1 MPSHTHVSPALPSL
15 QSADPSSDAALDTDT
30 SLDTDASDDSALE
43 PYESH
48 DEHLADSFEA
58 SERVRA
64 RSLLSEQEQNE
75 EKRLLRR
82 GRLTDRERERLASRR
97 EDVYYAP
104 ALPAGAD
111 RWSTWGEGE
120 LGPEPWP
127 AWLVVADGAVDSRLG
142 VVKTGKE
149 ADVHLVERW
158 LPGSDAPELGS
169 DTEYESDADINS
181 DSDFG
186 SDSDSGPVAASCLLA
201 EKIYRSNDHRN
212 FHRDAA
218 YVDGRRTRES
228 RMDRAVANRTR
239 FGLKIIA
246 EQWAVAEFA
255 ALSTLWAAGAPVP
268 YPVQRIGTELL
279 LEFIGDA
286 DGAAAPRLAA
296 LRPDPDELADL
307 WGQLCAALQIVA
319 RAGYAH
325 GDLSP
330 WNVLVHEGRLV
341 LIDLPQIVDLTAN
354 PHGDE
359 YLVRDVRNV
368 ATWFAARGL
377 PDAERRTGE
386 LLTTLRYE
394 ARLI

>member
-1 MPSHTHVSPALPSL
+1 MPTHSRISPASPSP
-15 QSADPSSDAALDTDT
+15 SPADSTPSTEADEE
-30 SLDTDASDDSALE
+30 ALE
-43 PYESH
+43 PYDDH
-48 DEHLADSFEA
+48 DEHLADAFEA

-75 EKRLLRR
+75 ERRLLRR

-97 EDVYYAP
+97 EAREDELYAP
-104 ALPAGAD
+104 PLPDGAD
-111 RWSTWGEGE
+111 RWSTWGEGD
-120 LGPEPWP
+120 LGPGPRPE
-127 AWLVVADGAVDSRLG
+127 WLVVADGAVDSRLG

-158 LPGSDAPELGS
+158 IPGEDG
-169 DTEYESDADINS
+169 ES
-181 DSDFG
+181 
-186 SDSDSGPVAASCLLA
+186 VAVSCLLA
-201 EKIYRSNDHRN
+201 EKIYRSNEHRN

-246 EQWAVAEFA
+246 DQWAVAEFA
-255 ALSTLWAAGAPVP
+255 ALGTLWAAGAPVP
-268 YPVQRIGTELL
+268 YPVQRVGTELL

-286 DGAAAPRLAA
+286 DGSAAPRLAA

-307 WGQLCAALQIVA
+307 WGQLCTALQIVA
-319 RAGYAH
+319 RAGYTH

-354 PHGDE
+354 PRGDE
-359 YLVRDVRNV
+359 YLTRDVRNV

-377 PDAERRTGE
+377 PDADRRTEE

-394 ARLI
+394 ARLV